1 MSDITLNVVVQGNI
15 DLANKVIHRIYD
27 GKFNT
32 LLNLDVI
39 KKELK
44 EILIEVCNYD
54 LIYLG
59 NDIFITNTNPFFDEV
74 MSIASNIKTTNIHLY
89 YNCHVLKVTV
99 YNKEILEEFLCYH
112 AIKNPDKV
120 YESYWDFESEIDVY

>member
-15 DLANKVIHRIYD
+15 DLANKVIHRLYD
-27 GKFNT
+27 NKFNKM
-32 LLNLDVI
+32 LNLDVV
-39 KKELK
+39 KTELK

-74 MSIASNIKTTNIHLY
+74 MSIASNIKSTNIY
-89 YNCHVLKVTV
+89 RYSCDILKVTV
-99 YNKEILEEFLCYH
+99 YDKEIFEEFLCYQ